1 MTRSELLK
9 KLCSERPDISAKD
22 VEAAVNTIFNTIIFT
37 VADGRRVELRN
48 FGTFSCNRH
57 EAKIGRNP
65 RTGEMVEFKEKMVTS
80 FRLGK
85 LLFER
90 LNSKA

>member
-9 KLCSERPDISAKD
+9 KLCSERPDISEED
-22 VEAAVNTIFNTIIFT
+22 VEDAVNTIFNTIVFT
-37 VADGRRVELRN
+37 IADGRRVELRN

-57 EAKIGRNP
+57 KAKIGRNP
-65 RTGEMVEFKEKMVTS
+65 RTGEMVEFSEKMVTS
-80 FRLGK
+80 FRVGK

-90 LNSKA
+90 LNSKS